1 MNANI
6 TAVGKFL
13 PEKVIKN
20 SEFEKYLDTSDEW
33 IISRTGIKERRQLE
47 LGKASSYMAIKAIEQ
62 LLERRR
68 IKAGDID
75 AIIVSTITPDMVFP
89 STACLIQNHFKISNC
104 WGFDLSAACSGFLFG
119 LETADALIKSK
130 KYKKII
136 VVGVDKM
143 SSILDYQDRNTCVLF
158 GDGAGAVLFEPSSD
172 YGVIDCKLGVDGS
185 GAKFLNMP
193 AGGSLNPAT
202 DETVSKRM
210 HYVKQNGAT
219 VFKSAVKGMY
229 DITQKIMS
237 NNNISNENVDLFIA
251 HQANKRII
259 DATAKKMGLNKNQVL
274 INIDK
279 YANTT
284 AASIPLALCDAYEN
298 KMLNIGNNLILT
310 AFGAGFT
317 WGSCLIKWG
326 IDCE

>member
-6 TAVGKFL
+6 TAIGKFL

-62 LLERRR
+62 VLDRSK
-68 IKAGDID
+68 IQANDID

-89 STACLIQNHFKISNC
+89 STACLIQEHFKMNNC

-130 KYKKII
+130 KYNKII

-158 GDGAGAVLFEPSSD
+158 GDGAGAVLCEPSLD

-185 GAKFLNMP
+185 GAKYLNMP

-202 DETVSKRM
+202 EETVSKKM
-210 HYVKQNGAT
+210 HYVKQNGAA

-229 DITQKIMS
+229 DITQKIMIQ
-237 NNNISNENVDLFIA
+237 NNISNENLKLFIA

-259 DATAKKMGLNKNQVL
+259 DATAKKMKLNKEQIL

-284 AASIPLALCDAYEN
+284 AASIPLALCDAYD
-298 KMLNIGNNLILT
+298 KKILKIGDNLILT